1 MFYRHLL
8 FGLLLCGNA
17 YRIWRRIIT
26 DRQQKKPLP
35 AEVQDIYTPEKYRDF
50 LNREH
55 DYLPLFIYSRIVS
68 ILTNAFFIYSPYYTW
83 MEKLGAGNEYL
94 IMLATIL
101 TSELVSFVF
110 SVPRSY
116 YATFTIE
123 EKYGLN
129 RMSRKSFWKDQCI
142 SVFTSLFVS
151 AALYGFVIFIMH
163 KLPSWTGNE
172 PLTYGRSFLL
182 VAAITAVSAVFIFA
196 VSIIAYFIQR
206 MQYSY
211 RDLEPGELR
220 EKIMALTQ
228 GAKKKIRRIEIYDE
242 SKKSNGKNAYMLRI
256 LWYRAFGIADNYLDG
271 NSERELLA
279 VLAHEAGHLKH
290 KKDILEYLEYGTV
303 VILLIL
309 MTFLLPHAG
318 AVTQI
323 VNDINQSYEI
333 SANNY
338 ILLLSYGSAV
348 LTPLSFVSGVF
359 SNYVSRRNE
368 TEADLNAVKEG
379 YGEELIETFK
389 KMGSDELID
398 VNPAPI
404 LEFLEDDHPSIVSRI
419 RTIRN
424 AMMTMSGKQM
434 ASHN

>member
-26 DRQQKKPLP
+26 DRQQKKPIP
-35 AEVQDIYTPEKYRDF
+35 SEVRDIYTPEKYRDF

-55 DYLPLFIYSRIVS
+55 DYLPLFIAARITN
-68 ILTNAFFIYSPYYTW
+68 ILANAFFIYSPYYAW
-83 MEKLGAGNEYL
+83 MEILGRGNEYL
-94 IMLATIL
+94 IVLATIL
-101 TSELVSFVF
+101 SSELVSFML

-129 RMSRKSFWKDQCI
+129 RMSRKSFWKDKCI

-163 KLPSWTGNE
+163 RLPSWTGIE

-182 VAAITAVSAVFIFA
+182 VGAIIVISAVFIFA

-220 EKIMALTQ
+220 DKIMALTK
-228 GAKKKIRRIEIYDE
+228 GAKRKIRRIEIYDE
-242 SKKSNGKNAYMLRI
+242 SKKSNSKNAYMLRI
-256 LWYRAFGIADNYLDG
+256 LWYRAFGIADNYLDE

-290 KKDILEYLEYGTV
+290 KKILPEYLEYGTI

-309 MTFLLPHAG
+309 MTFLLPHAHI
-318 AVTQI
+318 VTEIAQQ
-323 VNDINQSYEI
+323 INQSYGI
-333 SANNY
+333 SVNNY
-338 ILLLSYGSAV
+338 VLLLSYVSAV
-348 LTPLSFVSGVF
+348 LTPLTFVSGVF
-359 SNYVSRRNE
+359 SNYISRRNE

-424 AMMTMSGKQM
+424 AIVEMNGE
-434 ASHN
+434 